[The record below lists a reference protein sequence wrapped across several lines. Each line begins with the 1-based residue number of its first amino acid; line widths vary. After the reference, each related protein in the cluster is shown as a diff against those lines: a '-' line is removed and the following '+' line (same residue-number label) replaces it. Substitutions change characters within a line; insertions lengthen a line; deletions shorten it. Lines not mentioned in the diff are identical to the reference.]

1 MIKEKDIQIDLD
13 KEQNYKSIDEKNNNK
28 IEDEFVEVISIQTGK
43 VKRMRFT
50 YELRNKKKEK

>member
-1 MIKEKDIQIDLD
+1 MEKEK
-13 KEQNYKSIDEKNNNK
+13 YTKNNLNVEVNTDK
-28 IEDEFVEVISIQTGK
+28 KESNNIQDEFVEVISIHTGK

>member
-1 MIKEKDIQIDLD
+1 MLKEKEIQINLD
-13 KEQNYKSIDEKNNNK
+13 KEKNYKSTIQKNNEK
-28 IEDEFVEVISIQTGK
+28 IEDEFEEIISIHTGK